1 MHPTLHSL
9 KHPECYSTTR
19 CILQLP
25 QLMYSYTPHTPFPET
40 HRRILPPAVPSNYRS
55 QCMHPTRRSM
65 KHKECQSPTR
75 GTLQLPESVYAF
87 YTPLLET
94 QRLLASL
101 PPAVPCNYLS
111 QCMHFTHRSLKHRV
125 SFVSLLGTRA
135 GQCYAA
141 SPTLELVQNQSWGI
155 LSETEWSASLWV
167 CPSA

>member
-1 MHPTLHSL
+1 MYNCTHHTPFPETQCCSTTRCTLKHPSECMHPTLHSL

-101 PPAVPCNYLS
+101 PPAVPCNYPS
-111 QCMHFTHRSLKHRV
+111 QCMHFTHRSLKHKE
-125 SFVSLLGTRA
+125 
-135 GQCYAA
+135 C
-141 SPTLELVQNQSWGI
+141 
-155 LSETEWSASLWV
+155 
-167 CPSA
+167 